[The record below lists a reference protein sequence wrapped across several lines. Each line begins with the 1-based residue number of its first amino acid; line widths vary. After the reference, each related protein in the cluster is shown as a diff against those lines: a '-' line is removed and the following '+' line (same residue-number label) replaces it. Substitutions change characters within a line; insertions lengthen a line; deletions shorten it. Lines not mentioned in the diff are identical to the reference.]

1 MAVITLEFADMDS
14 AFKAQ
19 MVARMASCIAEIV
32 ELSGRCVELMISD
45 GDGDGLSRL
54 STVDALAPSI
64 EE

>member
-45 GDGDGLSRL
+45 GDGLSRL